1 MAERKSPQ
9 KIASSIN
16 QKDMEWIK
24 QKLTDIDVDLKLLR
38 QTVIGNK
45 EYGQEGLVEQ
55 VNEHKEYIENDKKL
69 KAKFVGGSLV
79 VGTLWTLL
87 LKFWDK
93 IFN

>member
-9 KIASSIN
+9 KRASSIS